1 MRKLAF
7 CLCASLAILGCS
19 HQTTGVVGTWKSPK
33 LLIIF
38 KADKTWSIIGMS
50 NDSGTWEQ
58 DGNRVKVLPIKIQG
72 KTRKQYTSTTK
83 GNMAKELENI
93 QALDKAF
100 APITLDLDDSETKMK
115 DKSGTI
121 GDLVRQAN

>member
-1 MRKLAF
+1 M
-7 CLCASLAILGCS
+7 
-19 HQTTGVVGTWKSPK
+19 GTWKSPK